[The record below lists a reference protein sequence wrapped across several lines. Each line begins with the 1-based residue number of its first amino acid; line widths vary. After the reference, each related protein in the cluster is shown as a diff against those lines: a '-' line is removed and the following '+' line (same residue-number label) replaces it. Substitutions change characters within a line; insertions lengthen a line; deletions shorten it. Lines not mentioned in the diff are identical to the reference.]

1 MVVNEMSDFEK
12 VCKFIDSNKNAIVIF
27 NTKIHGDLYAKVCD
41 KYDAQHLRDYIF
53 QNTGDATALRFLQGK
68 SDGWS
73 SSPYSTYD
81 FVDGCVSFNWAR
93 YQLLDINKRN
103 CAKVV

>member
-1 MVVNEMSDFEK
+1 MSDFEK
-12 VCKFIDSNKNAIVIF
+12 VCKFIDRNKNAIVIF

-41 KYDAQHLRDYIF
+41 KYDAQYLRNYIF

-81 FVDGCVSFNWAR
+81 FVDGCVSFNWAS

-103 CAKVV
+103 RAKVV

>member
-1 MVVNEMSDFEK
+1 MSDFEK

-41 KYDAQHLRDYIF
+41 KYGAQRLRNYIF
-53 QNTGDATALRFLQGK
+53 QNHNDATALRLLRGTCA
-68 SDGWS
+68 GWA

-81 FVDGCVSFNWAR
+81 IVNGCVHFSFETYR
-93 YQLLDINKRN
+93 LLDINKKN
-103 CAKVV
+103 SAKVV

>member
-1 MVVNEMSDFEK
+1 MSDFEK

-27 NTKIHGDLYAKVCD
+27 NTKIHGVLYAKVCD
-41 KYDAQHLRDYIF
+41 KYDAQHLREYIF
-53 QNTGDATALRFLQGK
+53 QNTGNATALRFLQGK

-81 FVDGCVSFNWAR
+81 FVDGCVNFNWAR
-93 YQLLDINKRN
+93 YQLLDINKKN
-103 CAKVV
+103 HAKVV

>member
-1 MVVNEMSDFEK
+1 MSDFEK

-41 KYDAQHLRDYIF
+41 KYDAQHLREYIF

-73 SSPYSTYD
+73 SSPYSSYD
-81 FVDGCVSFNWAR
+81 FVDGCVNFNLAR
-93 YQLLDINKRN
+93 YQLLDINKKNR
-103 CAKVV
+103 AKVV

>member
-1 MVVNEMSDFEK
+1 MAVNEMSDFEK

-41 KYDAQHLRDYIF
+41 KYGAQHLRNYIF
-53 QNTGDATALRFLQGK
+53 QNAGDATALRFLQGK

-81 FVDGCVSFNWAR
+81 FVDGCVSFNWAS

-103 CAKVV
+103 RAKVV

>member
-1 MVVNEMSDFEK
+1 MSDFEK

-53 QNTGDATALRFLQGK
+53 RNEGDATALRFLQGK

-81 FVDGCVSFNWAR
+81 FVDGCVNFNWAR
-93 YQLLDINKRN
+93 YQLLDINKKNR
-103 CAKVV
+103 AKVV

>member
-53 QNTGDATALRFLQGK
+53 RNGGDATALRFLQGK
-68 SDGWS
+68 SDGWA

-81 FVDGCVSFNWAR
+81 FVHPGVIETPNIK
-93 YQLLDINKRN
+93 YQSLFIDAIKS
-103 CAKVV
+103 V

>member
-1 MVVNEMSDFEK
+1 MSDFEK

-41 KYDAQHLRDYIF
+41 KYDAQHLRAYIF
-53 QNTGDATALRFLQGK
+53 RNGGDATAFRFLQGK
-68 SDGWS
+68 SDGWA

-81 FVDGCVSFNWAR
+81 FVDGCVNFNWAR

-103 CAKVV
+103 RAKVV

>member
-1 MVVNEMSDFEK
+1 MSDFEK
-12 VCKFIDSNKNAIVIF
+12 VCKFIDSNK
-27 NTKIHGDLYAKVCD
+27 KVCD
-41 KYDAQHLRDYIF
+41 KYGAQHLRDYIF

-68 SDGWS
+68 SEGWA

-81 FVDGCVSFNWAR
+81 FVDGCVDFNWAR

-103 CAKVV
+103 RAKVV

>member
-1 MVVNEMSDFEK
+1 MSDFEK

-27 NTKIHGDLYAKVCD
+27 NTKRHGNLYAKVCD

-53 QNTGDATALRFLQGK
+53 QNACDATALRFLQGK
-68 SDGWS
+68 GDGWA
-73 SSPYSTYD
+73 SSPYSTYN
-81 FVDGCVSFNWAR
+81 FVDGCVNFNWRR

-103 CAKVV
+103 RAKVV

>member
-1 MVVNEMSDFEK
+1 MSDFEK

-41 KYDAQHLRDYIF
+41 KYDAQHLRAYIF
-53 QNTGDATALRFLQGK
+53 RNGGDATALRFLQGK

-81 FVDGCVSFNWAR
+81 FVDGCVNFNWAR
-93 YQLLDINKRN
+93 YQLLDINKKN
-103 CAKVV
+103 HAKVV

>member
-1 MVVNEMSDFEK
+1 MSYFEK

-41 KYDAQHLRDYIF
+41 KYDAQHLRAYIF
-53 QNTGDATALRFLQGK
+53 RNGGDATALRFLQGK
-68 SDGWS
+68 SDGWA

-81 FVDGCVSFNWAR
+81 FVDGCVNFNWAR

-103 CAKVV
+103 RAKVV

>member
-1 MVVNEMSDFEK
+1 MSDFEK

-41 KYDAQHLRDYIF
+41 KYDAQHLRAYIF
-53 QNTGDATALRFLQGK
+53 RNGGDATALRFLQGK
-68 SDGWS
+68 SDGWA

-81 FVDGCVSFNWAR
+81 FVVGCVNFNWAR

-103 CAKVV
+103 RAKVV

>member
-1 MVVNEMSDFEK
+1 MSDFEK
-12 VCKFIDSNKNAIVIF
+12 VCKVIDSNKNAIVIF

-53 QNTGDATALRFLQGK
+53 RNGGDATALRFLQGK

-81 FVDGCVSFNWAR
+81 FVDGCVNFNWAR
-93 YQLLDINKRN
+93 YQLLDINKKNR
-103 CAKVV
+103 AKVV

>member
-1 MVVNEMSDFEK
+1 MSDFEK
-12 VCKFIDSNKNAIVIF
+12 VCKFIDRNKNAIVIF

-41 KYDAQHLRDYIF
+41 KYDAQHLRNRIF
-53 QNTGDATALRFLQGK
+53 QNAGDATALRFLQGK

-81 FVDGCVSFNWAR
+81 FVDGCVSFNWTS

-103 CAKVV
+103 RAKVV

>member
-1 MVVNEMSDFEK
+1 MSDFEK

-41 KYDAQHLRDYIF
+41 KYGAQHLRNYIF
-53 QNTGDATALRFLQGK
+53 QNAGNATALRFLQGK
-68 SDGWS
+68 SAGWS

-81 FVDGCVSFNWAR
+81 FVDGCVSFSWAR

>member
-1 MVVNEMSDFEK
+1 MSDFEK

-41 KYDAQHLRDYIF
+41 KYGAQHLRNYIF
-53 QNTGDATALRFLQGK
+53 QNAGDATALRFLQEK
-68 SDGWS
+68 SAGWS

-81 FVDGCVSFNWAR
+81 FVDGCVSFSWAR

>member
-1 MVVNEMSDFEK
+1 MSDFEK

-41 KYDAQHLRDYIF
+41 KYDAQDLRDYIF

>member
-1 MVVNEMSDFEK
+1 MSDFEK

-53 QNTGDATALRFLQGK
+53 RNEGDATALRFLQGK
-68 SDGWS
+68 GDGWA

-81 FVDGCVSFNWAR
+81 FVDGCVNFNWAR
-93 YQLLDINKRN
+93 YQLLDINKKN
-103 CAKVV
+103 HAKVV

>member
-1 MVVNEMSDFEK
+1 MSDFEK

-41 KYDAQHLRDYIF
+41 KYDAQHLRAYIF
-53 QNTGDATALRFLQGK
+53 RNGGDATALRFLQGK
-68 SDGWS
+68 SDGWA

-81 FVDGCVSFNWAR
+81 FVDGCVNFNWAR
-93 YQLLDINKRN
+93 YQLLDINKKN
-103 CAKVV
+103 HAKVV

>member
-1 MVVNEMSDFEK
+1 MSDFET
-12 VCKFIDSNKNAIVIF
+12 VCKFIDSNKNAIAIF
-27 NTKIHGDLYAKVCD
+27 KTKIHGDLYAKVCD

-53 QNTGDATALRFLQGK
+53 QNAGDATALRFLQGK

-103 CAKVV
+103 RAKVV

>member
-1 MVVNEMSDFEK
+1 MSDFEK

-41 KYDAQHLRDYIF
+41 KYDAQHLRDCIF

-68 SDGWS
+68 SAGWS

-81 FVDGCVSFNWAR
+81 FVDGCANFNRAR
-93 YQLLDINKRN
+93 YRLLDINKRN